1 MYDVTWAI
9 LALLVTAAGAAAS
22 WWSFTRR
29 GAVAGLRALGWTL
42 LVPAAW
48 LTGLFTLA
56 GRVTRAAV
64 LWGSR
69 LVFDPAFWIGVVLA
83 AAGAV
88 LIVATTAMKR
98 RGLDVMPAGAG
109 LESSPTRSR
118 AVPKA
123 AASDPDLDDIEA
135 LLRKRGIE

>member
-1 MYDVTWAI
+1 MDDVTWAI
-9 LALLVTAAGAAAS
+9 LALLLTAAGAAAS
-22 WWSFTRR
+22 WWGFTRR

-56 GRVTRAAV
+56 GRVTRAV
-64 LWGSR
+64 TLWGSR
-69 LVFDPAFWIGVVLA
+69 LVFDPTFWIGVVLA
-83 AAGAV
+83 GAGVV

-98 RGLDVMPAGAG
+98 RGLDVRPA
-109 LESSPTRSR
+109 R
-118 AVPKA
+118 ANVEQPA
-123 AASDPDLDDIEA
+123 PRARTTPQVGSNGDDLDDIEA